1 MAGSQEVAFLFQFGN
16 LRDIVT
22 TNAGSL
28 TFNKLKDLACEFIN
42 SKVRIFYIFWL
53 FIKIVINITR
63 ACKELFYVRVHHD
76 LKFFSPFFITFDG
89 RNTCLVSQSE
99 ENFQLVAFFYYC
111 VLESKWNLS
120 RKSSYERWERELFLS
135 SPRVIN
141 FPSSSLFSMN

>member
-53 FIKIVINITR
+53 FIKIVINIAR

-111 VLESKWNLS
+111 VLESK
-120 RKSSYERWERELFLS
+120 
-135 SPRVIN
+135 
-141 FPSSSLFSMN
+141 